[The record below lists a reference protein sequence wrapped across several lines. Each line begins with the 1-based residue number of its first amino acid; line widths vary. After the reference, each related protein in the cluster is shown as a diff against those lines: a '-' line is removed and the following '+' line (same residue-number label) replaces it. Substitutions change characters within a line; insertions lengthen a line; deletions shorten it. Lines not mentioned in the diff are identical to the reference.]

1 MSKEIKPGMRVQI
14 VSGFYEGHAGEVV
27 NKVNDQ
33 WRVKL
38 DQAGKLALVDEKD
51 IGKVETTE

>member
-1 MSKEIKPGMRVQI
+1 MINEIKPGMRVQI

-51 IGKVETTE
+51 IGEVETTE

>member
-1 MSKEIKPGMRVQI
+1 MGKGIKPGMRVQI
-14 VSGFYEGHAGEVV
+14 VSGFYEGHTGEVV

-33 WRVKL
+33 WRVRL

-51 IGKVETTE
+51 IGEVETTE